1 MTPYAYRAV
10 SPGGQIVRG
19 RLDARDLPDL
29 ERRLARLGLELL
41 RGRPALALQW
51 PARRG
56 IPRRELIN
64 FCFHLEQFL
73 QAGVPILDSLADLR
87 DSLEHP
93 RFRPV
98 VAQLITAIEGGQSLS
113 EALLQHPQVFD
124 GVFCSLVR
132 AGEQAGELPRVLR
145 ALAAALKRDD
155 ELAAFT
161 RRIAIYPLIVCAVIL
176 AAIGVALIYVVPEL
190 ARLFQTVGQ
199 ALPLQTRIL
208 IACSGFVR
216 GYGWLL
222 ALAIFAAG
230 LVFRHALATQPR
242 FRHDIDALKLRLP
255 LLGEVRR
262 KLILARFTGLFAM
275 MYASGITII
284 DALRA
289 AEDVVGNTALKAGLQ
304 QAGRRIEQG
313 AGLSEAFAGVE
324 LFPPLVT
331 RMLRVGESTGALD
344 QALSN
349 VSYFYERDVRE
360 AIERL
365 QASIEPALT
374 VILGLLLLAVMS
386 AVMLPIYDIV
396 SRMKL

>member
-29 ERRLARLGLELL
+29 ERRLARLDLELL
-41 RGRPALALQW
+41 RGRPAIALQW
-51 PARRG
+51 PSRPA

-98 VAQLITAIEGGQSLS
+98 VANLITAIEGGQSLS
-113 EALLQHPQVFD
+113 EALGQHPQVFD

-161 RRIAIYPLIVCAVIL
+161 RRIAIYPIIVCAVIF

-208 IACSGFVR
+208 IALSNFVR

-222 ALAIFAAG
+222 ALAVAAG
-230 LVFRHALATQPR
+230 SLAFRHALATRPSL
-242 FRHDIDALKLRLP
+242 RHDVDALKLRLP

>member
-10 SPGGQIVRG
+10 SPAGQIVRG
-19 RLDARDLPDL
+19 RLDAHDLPDL
-29 ERRLARLGLELL
+29 EHRLARLGLELL
-41 RGRPALALQW
+41 QGRPAPALHW
-51 PARRG
+51 PGRQPV
-56 IPRRELIN
+56 PRRELIN
-64 FCFHLEQFL
+64 FCFHLEQVL

-87 DSLEHP
+87 DSLDHP
-93 RFRPV
+93 RFRAV
-98 VAQLITAIEGGQSLS
+98 VASLITAIEGGRSLS
-113 EALLQHPQVFD
+113 EALAQHPRVFD

-132 AGEQAGELPRVLR
+132 AGEQAGELPRVLQ
-145 ALAAALKRDD
+145 ALATALKRDD

-161 RRIAIYPLIVCAVIL
+161 RRIAIYPLIVGVVIL
-176 AAIGVALIYVVPEL
+176 AAVGVALVYVVPEL
-190 ARLFQTVGQ
+190 ARLFHAVGQ
-199 ALPLQTRIL
+199 ALPLQTRLL
-208 IACSGFVR
+208 IALSDFVR
-216 GYGWLL
+216 HQGWLL
-222 ALAIFAAG
+222 ILAAAVG
-230 LVFRHALATQPR
+230 TLAFRHALATRPR
-242 FRHDIDALKLRLP
+242 FRRDVDAFKLRLP
-255 LLGEVRR
+255 LVGEVRR

-275 MYASGITII
+275 MYAAGITIV
-284 DALRA
+284 DALQA
-289 AEDVVGNTALKAGLQ
+289 AEGVVGNTALREGLH
-304 QAGRRIEQG
+304 QAGRRIEHG
-313 AGLSEAFAGVE
+313 TRLSEAFAGVA

-344 QALSN
+344 RALAN

>member
-10 SPGGQIVRG
+10 GPGGQIVRG

-41 RGRPALALQW
+41 RGRPAIALQLPGR
-51 PARRG
+51 PA

-87 DSLEHP
+87 DSLDHP

-98 VAQLITAIEGGQSLS
+98 VANLITAIEGGQSLS

-161 RRIAIYPLIVCAVIL
+161 RRIAIYPAIVALVIL
-176 AAIGVALIYVVPEL
+176 AAIGVALIHVVPEL
-190 ARLFQTVGQ
+190 ARLFHSAGQ
-199 ALPLQTRIL
+199 PLPLQTRLL
-208 IACSGFVR
+208 IGLSGFVR
-216 GYGWLL
+216 SYGWLL
-222 ALAIFAAG
+222 LGAAG
-230 LVFRHALATQPR
+230 LGFIAFRHALASRPA
-242 FRHDIDALKLRLP
+242 FRLWFDGTLLRLP
-255 LLGEVRR
+255 LLGDVRK
-262 KLILARFTGLFAM
+262 KLILARFTGLFAL
-275 MYASGITII
+275 MYSSGITIV
-284 DALRA
+284 DALNV
-289 AEDVVGNTALKAGLQ
+289 AEDVVGNAALKEGLTRV
-304 QAGRRIEQG
+304 GHGIERG
-313 AGLSEAFAGVE
+313 LKLSEAFGAVN

-344 QALSN
+344 ASLAN

-365 QASIEPALT
+365 QAGIEPALT
-374 VILGLLLLAVMS
+374 VILGMLLLAVMS

-396 SRMKL
+396 TRMKI

>member
-10 SPGGQIVRG
+10 GPGGQIVRG

-41 RGRPALALQW
+41 RGKPAIALQLPGRPA
-51 PARRG
+51 

-87 DSLEHP
+87 DSLDHP
-93 RFRPV
+93 RFRAV
-98 VAQLITAIEGGQSLS
+98 VASLITAIEGGRSLS
-113 EALLQHPQVFD
+113 EALAQHPRVFD

-161 RRIAIYPLIVCAVIL
+161 RRIAIYPLIVGVVIL
-176 AAIGVALIYVVPEL
+176 AAIGVALVYVVPEL

-208 IACSGFVR
+208 IALSGFVR

-304 QAGRRIEQG
+304 QASRRIEQG

>member
-1 MTPYAYRAV
+1 
-10 SPGGQIVRG
+10 
-19 RLDARDLPDL
+19 
-29 ERRLARLGLELL
+29 
-41 RGRPALALQW
+41 
-51 PARRG
+51 
-56 IPRRELIN
+56 
-64 FCFHLEQFL
+64 
-73 QAGVPILDSLADLR
+73 
-87 DSLEHP
+87 
-93 RFRPV
+93 
-98 VAQLITAIEGGQSLS
+98 
-113 EALLQHPQVFD
+113 
-124 GVFCSLVR
+124 
-132 AGEQAGELPRVLR
+132 
-145 ALAAALKRDD
+145 
-155 ELAAFT
+155 
-161 RRIAIYPLIVCAVIL
+161 
-176 AAIGVALIYVVPEL
+176 
-190 ARLFQTVGQ
+190 
-199 ALPLQTRIL
+199 
-208 IACSGFVR
+208 
-216 GYGWLL
+216 
-222 ALAIFAAG
+222 
-230 LVFRHALATQPR
+230 
-242 FRHDIDALKLRLP
+242 
-255 LLGEVRR
+255 
-262 KLILARFTGLFAM
+262 M